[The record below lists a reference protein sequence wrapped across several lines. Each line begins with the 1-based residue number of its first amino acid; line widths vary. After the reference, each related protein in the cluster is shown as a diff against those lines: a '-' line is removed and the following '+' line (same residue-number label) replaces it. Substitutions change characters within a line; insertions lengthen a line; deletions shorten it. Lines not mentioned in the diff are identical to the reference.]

1 MMVVIHLL
9 LFFKLVE
16 EAVAQELLA
25 QMVVKV
31 LLAELVVPE
40 ELV

>member
-9 LFFKLVE
+9 LIFKLVE
-16 EAVAQELLA
+16 VEVAQELLA

-31 LLAELVVPE
+31 LLAELVVMA